1 MGFRQRF
8 AGWLYNTLGGDA
20 KVKDLIGS
28 SVRWRSAFVNDEDV
42 LQSSDVYELLQDIAN
57 QVALATPVVID
68 PNGNEVKQHH
78 VLDVLKQPNQYLTG
92 SEYSALETSNLLL
105 FGEVF
110 PVYLG
115 DELHLVNGVYSQID
129 DHLIEHYSLDGS
141 EIPGT
146 MIEHIKRIGARAD
159 KGQGLVDLGRNTLEG
174 VMNAEKVLTDKYR
187 KGGLLAFLLKLETQ
201 INPKNTTQ
209 SSTVKAIQG
218 QLEGIDNEDSVKI
231 IPLGKGF
238 DLDTMKSPVED
249 DKILAYLNVY
259 KKDLG
264 KYLGLNVDTYQNM
277 MKTNIEQAMMYL
289 QNKAVKPILENRS
302 EHYSRL
308 FFGTHSKWRVEW
320 RVNVLDFVSYST
332 KTNIG
337 YNIVRTGI
345 TSPDNVAKMLGFE
358 PQNTPET
365 QAIYISNDL
374 TKIADQKAT
383 DDSLPTNTGDK
394 PISPKGGE
402 NDAQSETSTNA

>member
-1 MGFRQRF
+1 
-8 AGWLYNTLGGDA
+8 
-20 KVKDLIGS
+20 
-28 SVRWRSAFVNDEDV
+28 
-42 LQSSDVYELLQDIAN
+42 
-57 QVALATPVVID
+57 
-68 PNGNEVKQHH
+68 
-78 VLDVLKQPNQYLTG
+78 
-92 SEYSALETSNLLL
+92 
-105 FGEVF
+105 
-110 PVYLG
+110 LG
-115 DELHLVNGVYSQID
+115 DELHLVNGVYSEID
-129 DHLIEHYSLDGS
+129 DHLIEHYTLNGS
-141 EIPGT
+141 EIPSS

-201 INPKNTTQ
+201 ISPKNALQ
-209 SSTVKAIQG
+209 SANVSAIED
-218 QLEGIDNEDSVKI
+218 QLEGIDGNDSVKI

-308 FFGTHSKWRVEW
+308 FFGAHSKWRVEW